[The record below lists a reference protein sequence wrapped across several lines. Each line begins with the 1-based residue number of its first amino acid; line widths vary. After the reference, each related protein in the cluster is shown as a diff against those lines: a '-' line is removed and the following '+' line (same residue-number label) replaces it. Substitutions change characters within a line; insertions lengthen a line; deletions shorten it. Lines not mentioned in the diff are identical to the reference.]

1 MEIIQ
6 SNQIL
11 KDLHIV
17 LSLAKKRLTDEFLLQ
32 EVELNDLFKVDYKNY
47 LAGKDCDVD
56 YLKNTTVVT
65 NSIDQKI
72 YIANQWF
79 VIASYFVDFCTEL
92 LTYRNLFAKICKEYM
107 AMSTKQMKD
116 YATMLK
122 SCPTD
127 NDKQYFIKKAMEM
140 LRDDFPQ
147 KQELHA
153 QTATYLWNFA
163 SDYKWWAGSKTVDR
177 HDFYISALLNQMNVV
192 NNNSEYL
199 AIITHS
205 FASTLSLRILV
216 ENTENFT
223 VNLKRNSYI
232 SVEDYQEE
240 ETNSSFVSEPI
251 APIDSRT
258 SKGISISAASLERF
272 HSNG

>member
-1 MEIIQ
+1 
-6 SNQIL
+6 
-11 KDLHIV
+11 
-17 LSLAKKRLTDEFLLQ
+17 
-32 EVELNDLFKVDYKNY
+32 
-47 LAGKDCDVD
+47 
-56 YLKNTTVVT
+56 
-65 NSIDQKI
+65 
-72 YIANQWF
+72 
-79 VIASYFVDFCTEL
+79 
-92 LTYRNLFAKICKEYM
+92 
-107 AMSTKQMKD
+107 
-116 YATMLK
+116 
-122 SCPTD
+122 
-127 NDKQYFIKKAMEM
+127 
-140 LRDDFPQ
+140 
-147 KQELHA
+147 
-153 QTATYLWNFA
+153 
-163 SDYKWWAGSKTVDR
+163 
-177 HDFYISALLNQMNVV
+177 MNVV